1 MTSVV
6 GGTGVVVVD
15 NPLVEGLDGA
25 QAEASTTRPISRLFL
40 LIVTSSSQSE
50 SFCTPILERSGPND
64 RSEKH
69 YCLRMRRNLFIL
81 SLFLLA
87 ALTASC
93 SGTEGVIEIEM
104 LDNTFVPE
112 DLAIAVGETVRF
124 TNAGRNPHNAIAVDG
139 SWSTTDA
146 FGNIVMED
154 GDATDI
160 TFDRPGV
167 YTYFCSFHA
176 TPTADGY
183 AGMIGTITVSD
194 ASAEA
199 APAEASPGQASDAAA
214 SGVTLMVPGD
224 GYLTIQSAVDAAK
237 PGDMILIAGGVYK
250 EQVNVTTDRLIIRG
264 EDRNTVIIDGEFLRE
279 NGINIVGAN
288 GVAVEN
294 LTVRNATGNGVFWN
308 GVVGYRGSY
317 LTSIDNW
324 VYGIYAFDSTDGLLE
339 HSYASGSYDAGFYIG
354 QCDPCNAVV
363 KNVHAEYNG
372 LGFSGT
378 NASVNLYLINSEYN
392 NNIAGVV
399 PNTLDSETLPP
410 VHDVIVAGNYI
421 HDNGELNAPTGK
433 LEWSGYGSGII
444 LAGSVNSQIHN
455 NLVINNAGSGIGIV
469 PMIDVNF
476 WPSQGNV
483 VEDNIVL
490 GSGRADL
497 MLGGPL
503 ESGSCFSN
511 NTAETKIPSLLTV
524 LHSCNGL
531 NVNMAF
537 GLAGTS
543 DLLGRVAQAQNG
555 VGTDLE
561 HGDAQK
567 PGPQEQMPGGKDAPV
582 RTATN
587 LFLTTNIETLA
598 TPAFVEGTAINDRNL
613 VISGVSLGSG
623 FWPLFFGAIL
633 HWIPRLV
640 WGLGALWALLK
651 LRQRDELRPLTR
663 WISIAIVTLVPVLG
677 VMFFALFGWKEKP
690 VGWRVGRVL
699 GYTGVWLV
707 LVIAGLLIGKVV

>member
-1 MTSVV
+1 M
-6 GGTGVVVVD
+6 
-15 NPLVEGLDGA
+15 
-25 QAEASTTRPISRLFL
+25 
-40 LIVTSSSQSE
+40 
-50 SFCTPILERSGPND
+50 ILELPRASDPFAKYY
-64 RSEKH
+64 R
-69 YCLRMRRNLFIL
+69 LRMRRNLFIL
-81 SLFLLA
+81 FLFMLA
-87 ALTASC
+87 ALTTSC
-93 SGTEGVIEIEM
+93 SGSEDAIEIEIEM
-104 LDNTFVPE
+104 LDNTFAPE

-124 TNAGRNPHNAIAVDG
+124 INAGRNPHNAISIDG
-139 SWSTTDA
+139 TWSTTDA
-146 FGNIVMED
+146 FGNIVMEG
-154 GDATDI
+154 GDSTDI
-160 TFDRPGV
+160 TFDQPGV
-167 YTYFCSFHA
+167 YTYICSFHA
-176 TPTADGY
+176 TPTDEGY
-183 AGMIGTITVSD
+183 AGMIGTIIVGDVT
-194 ASAEA
+194 AEV
-199 APAEASPGQASDAAA
+199 APADPSLMVSSEDDT
-214 SGVTLMVPGD
+214 SGVTLMVPED
-224 GYLTIQSAVDAAK
+224 GYPTIQSAVDAAE
-237 PGDMILIAGGVYK
+237 PGDMVLIATGIYK
-250 EQVNVTTDRLIIRG
+250 EQVNVTTDQIIIRG

-363 KNVHAEYNG
+363 TDVHAEYNG
-372 LGFSGT
+372 IGFSGT

-421 HDNGELNAPTGK
+421 HDNGDLNAPTGK
-433 LEWSGYGSGII
+433 LEWSGYGSGVV
-444 LAGSVNSQIHN
+444 LAGSVDSYIHN
-455 NLVINNAGSGIGIV
+455 NLIINNAGAGIGVV
-469 PMIDVNF
+469 PMIDANF
-476 WPSQGNV
+476 WPSQGNII
-483 VEDNIVL
+483 EHNTVL

-503 ESGSCFSN
+503 EKGTCFWN
-511 NTAETKIPSLLTV
+511 NTVESKIPSLLTL
-524 LHSCNGL
+524 LHSCNGI
-531 NVNMAF
+531 NVNMVF

-567 PGPQEQMPGGKDAPV
+567 PGPQEQMPGGKNAPI

-587 LFLTTNIETLA
+587 LFLTTNIETVT
-598 TPAFVEGTAINDRNL
+598 TPALVEGTAINNRNL
-613 VISGVSLGSG
+613 VISGVSLVSG
-623 FWPLFFGAIL
+623 FWPLFFGAVM

-640 WGLGALWALLK
+640 WGLGALAALSN
-651 LRQRDELRPLTR
+651 LRQRSEIRPLTHSI
-663 WISIAIVTLVPVLG
+663 WIALVTLVPVLG
-677 VMFFALFGWKEKP
+677 VMIFALLGWKEKS
-690 VGWRVGRVL
+690 VGIRARRVF
-699 GYTGVWLV
+699 GYTTVWLI
-707 LVIAGLLIGKVV
+707 LVVAGLLIGKVI